1 MQQQQRCFTVGVE
14 EEYQIIDPETR
25 SLRQR
30 AEAILSRA
38 ESAPVNVEAE
48 LQQSQIEIGTPV
60 CDDLAQVRAE
70 LVRSRRA
77 VSTAAAQEGM
87 WIGAA
92 GSHPLADPAH
102 GAITPKERYL
112 GMAKDYGQLAREQIV
127 FGYHVHVGIDDREAA
142 VQTMNRMRGWLS
154 PMLALGGSSPFWMG
168 RDTGYSS
175 YRTDVWGRWPMA
187 GSPEVFKSRAEY
199 EDVIKLLVTTESIAE
214 ETRIY
219 WDVRPSAR
227 FDTLEFRATD
237 ACMTVDEAVMIAG
250 LARALT
256 RRCYEQAVRDEAIP
270 VVRPELLRAAK
281 WRAARYGLDAT
292 LIDLHKHRSRPAF
305 EVIHGWLTFLRPSLE
320 DNGDWEEIS
329 ALVQQTIDRGTG
341 SARQRNAFGRG
352 RRLEDVVDLVVAE
365 TGAG

>member
-1 MQQQQRCFTVGVE
+1 MQQTFTVGVE
-14 EEYQIIDPETR
+14 EEYQIIDPGTR
-25 SLRQR
+25 SLMQR

-38 ESAPVNVEAE
+38 ESSPVNVEAE
-48 LQQSQIEIGTPV
+48 LQLSQIEIGTPV
-60 CDDLAQVRAE
+60 CDDLTQVRAE

-77 VSTAAAQEGM
+77 VSTAAAEEGM

-92 GSHPLADPAH
+92 GSHPLADPAD
-102 GAITPKERYL
+102 GTITPKERYL
-112 GMAKDYGQLAREQIV
+112 GMAEDYGQLAKEQIV

-142 VQTMNRMRGWLS
+142 VQTMNRVRGWLS

-187 GSPEVFKSRAEY
+187 GSPEVFGSRSEY
-199 EDVIKLLVTTESIAE
+199 EEVIELLVTTEAIAE

-219 WDVRPSAR
+219 WDVRPSSR
-227 FDTLEFRATD
+227 FNTLEYRVTD
-237 ACMTVDEAVMIAG
+237 VCMTVDEAVMLAG

-256 RRCYEQAVRDEAIP
+256 RRCYEQAIRDEAIP
-270 VVRPELLRAAK
+270 VVRPELLQAAK

-292 LIDLHKHRSRPAF
+292 LVDVNERRSRPALQ
-305 EVIHGWLTFLRPSLE
+305 VIDDWLNFLRPSLE
-320 DNGDWEEIS
+320 DNGDWAETS
-329 ALVQQTIDRGTG
+329 VLVHQAIERGTG
-341 SARQRNAFGRG
+341 AARQREAFGRG
-352 RRLEDVVDLVVAE
+352 RRLEDVVDLIVAE